1 MKRLA
6 VLGTVATFAIA
17 SIAAVPRTAHAQLT
31 MQMGNGWSLSFSGN
45 VNAFEVEGFSS
56 GAPADVTYGN
66 VNSAEGTTNRVRT
79 GLLPAFAVFD
89 VKGKEGPLDL
99 GVHFGF
105 APQIQTGSSCSS
117 SGGTQHDNFGC
128 GTQAGAQIDMRQVYL
143 TLGGSWGQILAGREI
158 GLYQRENILT
168 DMTLTGVGAT
178 GGQIGAGGTSLGR
191 IGFGYTYADFN
202 SQITYSSPATNDV
215 VLSIGLFDPS
225 TLNGESGPAKYTK
238 LPRVEAELTWTGK
251 LGTPAA
257 GAAGDK
263 VLVWVGG
270 TWQEANFLG
279 NTTVDSVT
287 SLTDSTRNAEG
298 VDFGVKLD
306 LGQLSLVGSGYYD
319 KGVGTTL
326 MFTTNAGFDGVGQ
339 GRTSFGY
346 IGQITYKID
355 PKWMIGA
362 SLGASNLLMT
372 DQDRLTDNLA
382 LLKDNLDG
390 TAMITYQWTKSLRF
404 VAEYDYTEAV
414 NYAFQSNKVNQI
426 DAGFMLF
433 F

>member
-45 VNAFEVEGFSS
+45 VNAFEVEAVGS
-56 GAPADVTYGN
+56 GVPSDVTYGQ
-66 VNSAEGTTNRVRT
+66 VNSAEGTTNRLRT

-89 VKGKEGPLDL
+89 VKGKEGPVDL

-105 APQIQTGSSCSS
+105 APEIQNGTSIGS
-117 SGGTQHDNFGC
+117 GTSHDQF
-128 GTQAGAQIDMRQVYL
+128 GAQIDMRQVYL
-143 TLGGSWGQILAGREI
+143 TVGGSWGQILAGREI
-158 GLYQRENILT
+158 GLYQWETILT
-168 DMTLTGVGAT
+168 DMTLTGIGAVGS
-178 GGQIGAGGTSLGR
+178 QIGNGGTTLGR
-191 IGFGYTYADFN
+191 IGFGYTYPNFN
-202 SQITYSSPATNDV
+202 AQITYSSPATNDV

-225 TLNGESGPAKYTK
+225 ALNGESGPAAFTRY
-238 LPRVEAELTWTGK
+238 PRVEAEVTYTGK

-257 GAAGDK
+257 GAAANK
-263 VLVWVGG
+263 VMLWVGG
-270 TWQEANFLG
+270 TWQEANFQG
-279 NTTVDSVT
+279 NLDTPADSNG
-287 SLTDSTRNAEG
+287 SGASDSTRNAEG

-306 LGQLSLVGSGYYD
+306 VGQLSIVGSGYYD
-319 KGVGTTL
+319 HGVGTTL
-326 MFTTNAGFDGVGQ
+326 MFSTNAGFDGIGD

-362 SLGASNLLMT
+362 SIGASNLLMT
-372 DQDRLTDNLA
+372 DNDRATSNFA

-390 TAMITYQWTKSLRF
+390 EAQLTYLWTKSLRF
-404 VAEYDYTEAV
+404 VAEYDYVESV
-414 NYAFQSNKVNQI
+414 NYAFQTNKVNEFG
-426 DAGFMLF
+426 AGFMLF

>member
-1 MKRLA
+1 
-6 VLGTVATFAIA
+6 
-17 SIAAVPRTAHAQLT
+17 
-31 MQMGNGWSLSFSGN
+31 
-45 VNAFEVEGFSS
+45 
-56 GAPADVTYGN
+56 
-66 VNSAEGTTNRVRT
+66 
-79 GLLPAFAVFD
+79 
-89 VKGKEGPLDL
+89 
-99 GVHFGF
+99 
-105 APQIQTGSSCSS
+105 
-117 SGGTQHDNFGC
+117 
-128 GTQAGAQIDMRQVYL
+128 VYL

-178 GGQIGAGGTSLGR
+178 GGQIGAGGTALGR

-225 TLNGESGPAKYTK
+225 TLNGETGPAKYTK

-263 VLVWVGG
+263 ILVWVGG
-270 TWQEANFLG
+270 TWQEASFLG

-287 SLTDSTRNAEG
+287 SLTDSSRTAGG

-326 MFTTNAGFDGVGQ
+326 MFTTNAGFDGANQ

>member
-1 MKRLA
+1 
-6 VLGTVATFAIA
+6 
-17 SIAAVPRTAHAQLT
+17 
-31 MQMGNGWSLSFSGN
+31 
-45 VNAFEVEGFSS
+45 
-56 GAPADVTYGN
+56 
-66 VNSAEGTTNRVRT
+66 
-79 GLLPAFAVFD
+79 
-89 VKGKEGPLDL
+89 
-99 GVHFGF
+99 
-105 APQIQTGSSCSS
+105 
-117 SGGTQHDNFGC
+117 
-128 GTQAGAQIDMRQVYL
+128 
-143 TLGGSWGQILAGREI
+143 
-158 GLYQRENILT
+158 
-168 DMTLTGVGAT
+168 
-178 GGQIGAGGTSLGR
+178 
-191 IGFGYTYADFN
+191 
-202 SQITYSSPATNDV
+202 
-215 VLSIGLFDPS
+215 
-225 TLNGESGPAKYTK
+225 
-238 LPRVEAELTWTGK
+238 
-251 LGTPAA
+251 
-257 GAAGDK
+257 
-263 VLVWVGG
+263 LVWVGG

-339 GRTSFGY
+339 ARTSFGY

>member
-45 VNAFEVEGFSS
+45 VNAFEVETFSS
-56 GAPADVTYGN
+56 GAPAGVTYGQ
-66 VNSAEGTTNRVRT
+66 VASGEGTTNRLRT

-105 APQIQTGSSCSS
+105 APQINNGGEGPAVSGTTG
-117 SGGTQHDNFGC
+117 TTHDQF
-128 GTQAGAQIDMRQVYL
+128 GAQIDMRQVYL
-143 TLGGSWGQILAGREI
+143 TVGGSWGQILAGREI

-168 DMTLTGVGAT
+168 DMTLTGVGAV
-178 GGQIGAGGTSLGR
+178 GSQIGNGGTTLGR
-191 IGFGYTYADFN
+191 IGFGYTYPNFN
-202 SQITYSSPATNDV
+202 AQITYSSPATNDV

-225 TLNGESGPAKYTK
+225 ALNGESASASFTR
-238 LPRVEAELTWTGK
+238 LPRVEAELTYTGK

-257 GAAGDK
+257 GEAGNK
-263 VLVWVGG
+263 VLFWVGG
-270 TWQEANFLG
+270 MWQEANFLG
-279 NTTVDSVT
+279 NTTIDSVT

-319 KGVGTTL
+319 HGVGTTL
-326 MFTTNAGFDGVGQ
+326 MFTTTAGFDGVGQ

-362 SLGASNLLMT
+362 SIGASNLLMT

-390 TAMITYQWTKSLRF
+390 SVMLTYQWTKSLRF
-404 VAEYDYTEAV
+404 VGEYDYTESV
-414 NYAFQSNKVNQI
+414 NYAFQNNKVNQI